1 MTTKHHRETALN
13 LERIYDAWV
22 AGKFSIY
29 QRLGKRLRW
38 RELFLFLR
46 VFMTEEEA
54 KITADKIKESKPI
67 KMKTNDIKEQEALD
81 NNQYLRDKA
90 MEAHR
95 EFKQA
100 CLEGARGG
108 R

>member
-1 MTTKHHRETALN
+1 
-13 LERIYDAWV
+13 
-22 AGKFSIY
+22 
-29 QRLGKRLRW
+29 
-38 RELFLFLR
+38 
-46 VFMTEEEA
+46 
-54 KITADKIKESKPI
+54 
-67 KMKTNDIKEQEALD
+67 MKTNDIKEQEALD

-100 CLEGARGG
+100 CLEEARDDDENKRIKRHGN